1 MLSTA
6 SVQIRQMSRSDIPAG
21 LRLCRASGWNQT
33 ERDWEHFLTTAPA
46 GALVAEEDGHVIG
59 SVATLP
65 YGPFAWVSMVLVAPT
80 ARRRGLGT
88 MMLERG
94 LALIPG
100 TTVARLDATP
110 AGEVL
115 YRKLGFVAEYGLA
128 RWFLDGS
135 RRPVGV
141 PGDARPLA
149 LADWPA
155 IRESDARAFGASRA
169 ALLQRL
175 AEQAPEYAWVAEQG
189 GLLHGYVFGRH
200 GHVRE
205 HLGPLIADDAATAGR
220 LLDAC
225 LSANPGRAVFLD
237 APDDQVAWRA
247 ELVGRGF
254 AIERPFLRMYRGR
267 LETPGEPSQIY
278 AIAGPEFG

>member
-1 MLSTA
+1 MSSTA
-6 SVQIRQMSRSDIPAG
+6 SVQIRQMSLSDVPAG

-33 ERDWEHFLTTAPA
+33 ARDWEYFLMASPE
-46 GALVAEEDGHVIG
+46 GALVAVENGHVIG

-65 YGPFAWVSMVLVAPT
+65 YGPFAWISMVLVDPA

-88 MMLERG
+88 MVLERG

-128 RWFLDGS
+128 RWFLDRN
-135 RRPVGV
+135 RRPAGV
-141 PGDARPLA
+141 PADARPLA
-149 LADWPA
+149 LADWPT
-155 IRESDARAFGASRA
+155 IHEMDALAFGASRA
-169 ALLQRL
+169 ALLQGL
-175 AEQAPEYAWVAEQG
+175 AKQAPEYAWVVERG
-189 GLLHGYVFGRH
+189 GRLHGYVFGRH

-247 ELVGRGF
+247 ELVERAF
-254 AIERPFLRMYRGR
+254 AIERPFLRMHRGR